1 MSKQDRQGV
10 RTFEQLMRRFN
21 LDGIDENVVT
31 EMFKQISQVN
41 EHLTS
46 LSTTVTQKLNILLS
60 SNQTWF
66 YGGVPTMESYPAAE
80 WTDTTQKDSHIGDFY
95 YDTDNEKVY
104 IFTRCDG
111 IYEWK
116 SCFSGGCD
124 IDHDAIRQEGY
135 DEGYAEGQRD
145 APDML
150 EHALYVELPSL
161 NIFGKPTVELNLS
174 ENLKTLSL
182 FASPKSESDKN
193 ITVEHLII
201 NSLGLPT
208 SMSGFMQC
216 VVTTR
221 DEKLKTLTLNVDTQ
235 NVISFNNAFNGL
247 KALETIDGIPLD
259 CSSATVT
266 AMFTYCNSL
275 KEVRFKENTIEKSIS
290 FSQSPDLSATS
301 IQSIVDGLATIT
313 TAQTLTLNA
322 NQNVLQSQIDSAN
335 AKGWTVVGGKVVEGD
350 W

>member
-10 RTFEQLMRRFN
+10 RNFEQLMRRFN

-124 IDHDAIRQEGY
+124 VDHDAIRQEGY
-135 DEGYAEGQRD
+135 NEGYADGQSASGQQVVTGTFTIFSNTGTPTITHNCGFVPTIFIVYPIDEYVSGDLMILGCIMSNISHFAGIEATKTPNVILENLASSIGWNQPLTKAGELNENTATLGYTSGQRLWRAD
-145 APDML
+145 FQ
-150 EHALYVELPSL
+150 YGW
-161 NIFGKPTVELNLS
+161 I
-174 ENLKTLSL
+174 
-182 FASPKSESDKN
+182 
-193 ITVEHLII
+193 
-201 NSLGLPT
+201 
-208 SMSGFMQC
+208 
-216 VVTTR
+216 
-221 DEKLKTLTLNVDTQ
+221 
-235 NVISFNNAFNGL
+235 AF
-247 KALETIDGIPLD
+247 E
-259 CSSATVT
+259 
-266 AMFTYCNSL
+266 
-275 KEVRFKENTIEKSIS
+275 
-290 FSQSPDLSATS
+290 
-301 IQSIVDGLATIT
+301 
-313 TAQTLTLNA
+313 
-322 NQNVLQSQIDSAN
+322 
-335 AKGWTVVGGKVVEGD
+335 
-350 W
+350 

>member
-10 RTFEQLMRRFN
+10 RNFEQLMRRFN

-124 IDHDAIRQEGY
+124 VDHDAIRQEGY
-135 DEGYAEGQRD
+135 DEGYNNGYTQGQANRMMTGTFTLD
-145 APDML
+145 ANSPYPIIT
-150 EHALYVELPSL
+150 HNCGFVPSVFMVYPVDEYTLGNRMAIGCIMVNVNQFNDL
-161 NIFGKPTVELNLS
+161 NADGKPSFVWECQDASTVWYGVSSSIGELTETTIKLPYRS
-174 ENLKTLSL
+174 GTYIWK
-182 FASPKSESDKN
+182 ASFQYGW
-193 ITVEHLII
+193 I
-201 NSLGLPT
+201 
-208 SMSGFMQC
+208 
-216 VVTTR
+216 
-221 DEKLKTLTLNVDTQ
+221 
-235 NVISFNNAFNGL
+235 AF
-247 KALETIDGIPLD
+247 E
-259 CSSATVT
+259 
-266 AMFTYCNSL
+266 
-275 KEVRFKENTIEKSIS
+275 
-290 FSQSPDLSATS
+290 
-301 IQSIVDGLATIT
+301 
-313 TAQTLTLNA
+313 
-322 NQNVLQSQIDSAN
+322 
-335 AKGWTVVGGKVVEGD
+335 
-350 W
+350 